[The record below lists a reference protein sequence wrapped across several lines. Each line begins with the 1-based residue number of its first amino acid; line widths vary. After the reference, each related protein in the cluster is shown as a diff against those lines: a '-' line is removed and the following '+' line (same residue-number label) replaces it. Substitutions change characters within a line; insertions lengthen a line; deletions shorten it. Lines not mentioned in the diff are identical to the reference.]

1 MSSASNLES
10 SLISYAGSDS
20 HSASSSTLPRYGYPQ
35 RVTYMT
41 YMGGR
46 GAINRG
52 TATIRGNTL
61 FRARCFFHI
70 FSSLIFAVTQMQMM
84 PVLEPQDQT
93 SVLVI
98 RVIEEVL
105 VLVGKYILALR
116 LVRSHFEQNADIII
130 IIIII
135 IVFDKVG

>member
-1 MSSASNLES
+1 
-10 SLISYAGSDS
+10 
-20 HSASSSTLPRYGYPQ
+20 
-35 RVTYMT
+35 
-41 YMGGR
+41 MGGR

-52 TATIRGNTL
+52 TATIRESTL

-93 SVLVI
+93 SVLVN

-116 LVRSHFEQNADIII
+116 LVQSHFEQNADIII

-135 IVFDKVG
+135 IVFDKAG

>member
-1 MSSASNLES
+1 
-10 SLISYAGSDS
+10 
-20 HSASSSTLPRYGYPQ
+20 
-35 RVTYMT
+35 MT

-61 FRARCFFHI
+61 FRACCFFHI

-84 PVLEPQDQT
+84 RVLEPQDQT

-98 RVIEEVL
+98 PVIEEVL
-105 VLVGKYILALR
+105 VPVGKYILALR
-116 LVRSHFEQNADIII
+116 LVRSHFICIMNGMRTSSSLSSSSLYLIKQVNRRIR
-130 IIIII
+130 
-135 IVFDKVG
+135 VF

>member
-1 MSSASNLES
+1 
-10 SLISYAGSDS
+10 
-20 HSASSSTLPRYGYPQ
+20 
-35 RVTYMT
+35 
-41 YMGGR
+41 
-46 GAINRG
+46 
-52 TATIRGNTL
+52 
-61 FRARCFFHI
+61 
-70 FSSLIFAVTQMQMM
+70 MQMM

-98 RVIEEVL
+98 RVIGEVL

-135 IVFDKVG
+135 IVFDKAG